1 MQETEL
7 IMNED
12 YIYEMAEY
20 FEKQGKQLQNIADA
34 YIAAIKRV
42 TEEGIVKGETSE
54 TLRIF
59 LEYAEKLNQ
68 VIELMAKEVRDSVVN
83 YQEEIDAQ
91 DRYLY

>member
-12 YIYEMAEY
+12 YIYGMAEY
-20 FEKQGKQLQNIADA
+20 FEKQGKQLQNMADS
-34 YIAAIKRV
+34 YVAAIKRI

-54 TLRIF
+54 TLKIF
-59 LEYAEKLNQ
+59 LEYAEKLNR
-68 VIELMAKEVRDSVVN
+68 VIELTAKEVRDSVVN

-91 DRYLY
+91 DQYLY

>member
-12 YIYEMAEY
+12 YIFEMAEY
-20 FEKQGKQLQNIADA
+20 FEKQGKQLQNIVDA
-34 YIAAIKRV
+34 YIVAIKRV

-54 TLRIF
+54 TLKIF

-68 VIELMAKEVRDSVVN
+68 VIELTAKEVRDSVVN

-91 DRYLY
+91 DQYLY